1 MAGVQ
6 RRLFRRIG
14 GRRDAFENLLPNA
27 AVAPAGEAVVDSL
40 VRTIFRRTIL
50 PATTH
55 FQNVHDPAQDAPI
68 VLALG
73 AGLVRRQMRNDLRPL
88 LIVELK

>member
-6 RRLFRRIG
+6 RRLFRRING
-14 GRRDAFENLLPNA
+14 SRDAFENLLPNA
-27 AVAPAGEAVVDSL
+27 AIAPTGEPVVDGL

-50 PATTH
+50 PAATH
-55 FQNVHDPAQDAPI
+55 LQNVHDPAQDAPI

-73 AGLVRRQMRNDLRPL
+73 TGLVRRQMWNDLRPL
-88 LIVELK
+88 LIVEPK